1 VKAPAIEAVGLV
13 KRFKGVE
20 ALRGIGFAV
29 EEGRSLAL
37 VGPDGAGKT
46 TTMRAVCGLLSPD
59 EGRVLVFGEPPSS
72 PASKARIGYLSQRFS
87 LYGDL
92 SVDENIAFFAE
103 IHGITDY
110 GRSRDRLLDFTR
122 LGPFRARQAGRLSGG
137 MKQKLALACALVHEP
152 RILIMDEPTT
162 GVDPV
167 SRREFWAIIAELGR
181 GGMTVLAATPYLDE
195 AERFDAVGLLDGG
208 LFLALDSPGALKA
221 GFARQIVELVCPDAR
236 RAAAVVGAPEFLGR
250 DDAGLVSSAQAFG
263 DRVALLARDG
273 EAARAA
279 ATAALAAAGVAVSS
293 SRLTGPS
300 LENVFMEL
308 LGGVRR

>member
-1 VKAPAIEAVGLV
+1 VNAQAVEATGLF
-13 KRFKGVE
+13 KRFKGVA
-20 ALRGIGFAV
+20 ALGGIGFTV

-46 TTMRAVCGLLSPD
+46 TTMRAVCGLLLPD
-59 EGRVLVFGEPPSS
+59 EGQVRIFGDPPTS
-72 PASKARIGYLSQRFS
+72 PSAKARIGYLSQRFS

-103 IHGITDY
+103 IHGIGDY

-122 LGPFRARQAGRLSGG
+122 LRPFRNRQAGRLSGG
-137 MKQKLALACALVHEP
+137 MKQKLALACALVHQP

-167 SRREFWAIIAELGR
+167 SRREFWAIVAELGR
-181 GGMTVLAATPYLDE
+181 DGMTVIAATPYLDE

-208 LFLALDSPGALKA
+208 RFLALDSPGALKA
-221 GFARQIVELVCPDAR
+221 GFTRQIVELVCPEAR
-236 RAAAVVGAPEFLGR
+236 RAAAFVGAADFLGR
-250 DDAGLVSSAQAFG
+250 EESGFVSSVQAFG

-273 EAARAA
+273 EAARIAA
-279 ATAALAAAGVAVSS
+279 ASALAAAGIAVSS

-308 LGGVRR
+308 LGGARR